1 VPTVY
6 SRKLI
11 MTRPSHTNISH
22 PRYIRF
28 ALFFVASLGLAAVG
42 GCGDRI
48 SSHGHIINE
57 NELKQIN
64 IGTTTRADIL
74 DMLGQPSFKGAFDTQ
89 KLYYSSQVMLQP
101 VASTKQTQKRIIYI
115 FTLDDK
121 NILQS
126 IDLMNKEDGLQI
138 AHIDGKTPTPGDTFG
153 ILEQVFSNLKRRKV
167 EE

>member
-1 VPTVY
+1 
-6 SRKLI
+6 

-28 ALFFVASLGLAAVG
+28 ALFFFASLGLAAVG
-42 GCGDRI
+42 GGGDRI

-101 VASTKQTQKRIIYI
+101 VASTKQTQKRIVYI
-115 FTLDDK
+115 FTFDDK
-121 NILQS
+121 KILQS
-126 IDLMNKEDGLQI
+126 IDLINKEDGLQI
-138 AHIDGKTPTPGDTFG
+138 AHIDDKTPTPGDTFG

>member
-1 VPTVY
+1 
-6 SRKLI
+6 
-11 MTRPSHTNISH
+11 MTRPSHTNISY

-48 SSHGHIINE
+48 SNHGHIINE

-138 AHIDGKTPTPGDTFG
+138 AHIDDKTPTPGDTFG

>member
-1 VPTVY
+1 
-6 SRKLI
+6 

-101 VASTKQTQKRIIYI
+101 VASTKQTQKRIVYI
-115 FTLDDK
+115 FTLNDK

-126 IDLMNKEDGLQI
+126 IDLINKEDGLQI
-138 AHIDGKTPTPGDTFG
+138 AHIDDKTPTPGDTFG

>member
-1 VPTVY
+1 
-6 SRKLI
+6 

-101 VASTKQTQKRIIYI
+101 VAGTKQTQKRIIYI
-115 FTLDDK
+115 FTLNDK

-126 IDLMNKEDGLQI
+126 IDLINKEDGLQI
-138 AHIDGKTPTPGDTFG
+138 AHIDDKTPTPGDTFG

>member
-1 VPTVY
+1 
-6 SRKLI
+6 

-121 NILQS
+121 SILQS

-138 AHIDGKTPTPGDTFG
+138 AHIDDKTPTPGDTFG

>member
-1 VPTVY
+1 
-6 SRKLI
+6 

-22 PRYIRF
+22 RRYIRF
-28 ALFFVASLGLAAVG
+28 ALFFITGLGLAAVG

-57 NELKQIN
+57 NELKQIS
-64 IGTTTRADIL
+64 IGTTTRDDIL

-101 VASTKQTQKRIIYI
+101 VASTKQIQTRMVYI

-121 NILQS
+121 NTLQS
-126 IDLMNKEDGLQI
+126 IELINQDDGLQI
-138 AHIDGKTPTPGDTFG
+138 AHIDDKTPTPGDTFG
-153 ILEQVFSNLKRRKV
+153 ILEQVFSNLKRRQT

>member
-1 VPTVY
+1 
-6 SRKLI
+6 

-121 NILQS
+121 NMLQS

-138 AHIDGKTPTPGDTFG
+138 AHIDDKTPTPGDTFG

>member
-1 VPTVY
+1 
-6 SRKLI
+6 

-101 VASTKQTQKRIIYI
+101 VASTKQTHKRIVYI
-115 FTLDDK
+115 FTLEDK

-126 IDLMNKEDGLQI
+126 IDLINKEDGLQI
-138 AHIDGKTPTPGDTFG
+138 AHIDDKTPTPGDTFG

>member
-1 VPTVY
+1 
-6 SRKLI
+6 

-101 VASTKQTQKRIIYI
+101 VASTKQTQKRIVYI
-115 FTLDDK
+115 FTFDDK

-126 IDLMNKEDGLQI
+126 IDLINKEDGLQI
-138 AHIDGKTPTPGDTFG
+138 AHIDDKTPTPGDTFG

>member
-1 VPTVY
+1 
-6 SRKLI
+6 
-11 MTRPSHTNISH
+11 MTRPSYTNISH
-22 PRYIRF
+22 TRYIRL

-101 VASTKQTQKRIIYI
+101 VASTKQTQKRIVYI
-115 FTLDDK
+115 FTLNDK

-126 IDLMNKEDGLQI
+126 IDLMNKEDGFRS
-138 AHIDGKTPTPGDTFG
+138 P
-153 ILEQVFSNLKRRKV
+153 ILMTRHRHQAIHLVFLNRYFQT
-167 EE
+167 

>member
-1 VPTVY
+1 
-6 SRKLI
+6 
-11 MTRPSHTNISH
+11 MTRPSHTNISY

-89 KLYYSSQVMLQP
+89 KIYYSSQVMLQP
-101 VASTKQTQKRIIYI
+101 VASTKQTQKRIVYI

-126 IDLMNKEDGLQI
+126 IDLINKEDGLQI
-138 AHIDGKTPTPGDTFG
+138 AHIDDKTPTPGDTFG

>member
-1 VPTVY
+1 
-6 SRKLI
+6 

-22 PRYIRF
+22 PRYLRF
-28 ALFFVASLGLAAVG
+28 VLFFVTSLGLAAVG

-101 VASTKQTQKRIIYI
+101 VASTKQTQKRIVYI
-115 FTLDDK
+115 FTLNDM

-126 IDLMNKEDGLQI
+126 IELMDKEDGLQI
-138 AHIDGKTPTPGDTFG
+138 AHIDDKTPTPGDTFG
-153 ILEQVFSNLKRRKV
+153 ILEQVFTNLNRGKV
-167 EE
+167 KE

>member
-1 VPTVY
+1 
-6 SRKLI
+6 
-11 MTRPSHTNISH
+11 MTRPSRTNIIH

-28 ALFFVASLGLAAVG
+28 ALCFVASLGLAAVG
-42 GCGDRI
+42 ACGDRI
-48 SSHGHIINE
+48 SSHGHVINE

-101 VASTKQTQKRIIYI
+101 VASTKQTQKRLIYI

-121 NILQS
+121 NILES
-126 IDLMNKEDGLQI
+126 IDLINKEDGLQV
-138 AHIDGKTPTPGDTFG
+138 AHIDDKTPTPGDTFG
-153 ILEQVFSNLKRRKV
+153 ILEQVFSNLKRRQA

>member
-1 VPTVY
+1 
-6 SRKLI
+6 

-101 VASTKQTQKRIIYI
+101 VASTKQTQKRIVYI

-121 NILQS
+121 NKLQS
-126 IDLMNKEDGLQI
+126 IDLINKEDGFRI
-138 AHIDGKTPTPGDTFG
+138 AHIDDKTPTPGDTFG